1 MSWKIIQLEIECK
14 VFVFLYPKITSLF
27 LAALLRRRK
36 KKERKKTKQKQNNNN
51 PVLGKKKKAHIYMG
65 VVLSGKN
72 MTPTGMKTQLLI
84 PN

>member
-14 VFVFLYPKITSLF
+14 VFVFLYPKITSPF
-27 LAALLRRRK
+27 LAALLRRK
-36 KKERKKTKQKQNNNN
+36 KKKNKERKNNNNN
-51 PVLGKKKKAHIYMG
+51 PVLGEKKKKAHIYMG
-65 VVLSGKN
+65 VVLIGKN